1 MLRNNLYKNV
11 TEILDLDLDSNLVFN
26 NIIEEYTPI
35 IKDKVSLN
43 NNLYELPFSPPPP
56 KQPSPSH
63 QPSPPKFKK
72 KVDNFFKTSNP
83 KIWGEK
89 IWYSLHNGAAYYPKD
104 PSPITIHKMKGFVK
118 GIPFILPCDECRIHA
133 INYIEE
139 RDYELDKICEN
150 RKNLFKFFVDMHN
163 FVNLRTNKKKFTK
176 KDVKKIYNIEI

>member
-1 MLRNNLYKNV
+1 
-11 TEILDLDLDSNLVFN
+11 
-26 NIIEEYTPI
+26 
-35 IKDKVSLN
+35 
-43 NNLYELPFSPPPP
+43 
-56 KQPSPSH
+56 
-63 QPSPPKFKK
+63 
-72 KVDNFFKTSNP
+72 
-83 KIWGEK
+83 
-89 IWYSLHNGAAYYPKD
+89 
-104 PSPITIHKMKGFVK
+104 MKGFVK